1 MASFS
6 VTEQAAADI
15 DDILERTLE
24 RWGERKYWEYS
35 DLIEQAL
42 VVVAQDPTRG
52 RTPAAATQ
60 PGILGHHI
68 KQPGRNARH
77 IVFYNYDPTND
88 RVTVLR
94 VLHDSMDFKRHL
106 PA

>member
-42 VVVAQDPTRG
+42 NKPSLSSRKTRRAVARLLPGLNPGSSDTTSSNRGVTRDTSCSTHTTR
-52 RTPAAATQ
+52 RTIA
-60 PGILGHHI
+60 
-68 KQPGRNARH
+68 
-77 IVFYNYDPTND
+77 
-88 RVTVLR
+88 
-94 VLHDSMDFKRHL
+94 
-106 PA
+106 

>member
-35 DLIEQAL
+35 DLIEQAAL
-42 VVVAQDPTRG
+42 SSRKTRRAVARLLPRLNPGSSDTTSSNRGVTRDTSCST
-52 RTPAAATQ
+52 RTIRRTIA
-60 PGILGHHI
+60 
-68 KQPGRNARH
+68 
-77 IVFYNYDPTND
+77 
-88 RVTVLR
+88 
-94 VLHDSMDFKRHL
+94 
-106 PA
+106 

>member
-52 RTPAAATQ
+52 SHACCRDSTRDPRTPHQAT
-60 PGILGHHI
+60 G
-68 KQPGRNARH
+68 A
-77 IVFYNYDPTND
+77 
-88 RVTVLR
+88 
-94 VLHDSMDFKRHL
+94 
-106 PA
+106 